1 MTASPRT
8 SQNGFVRRLIL
19 LAIGLSAL
27 LWTADARTR
36 SAGSDHVAMMSGVKT
51 GQVAG
56 DSDKSGDSDFQWR
69 AKQHTIAAVTESLW
83 KSAPVHAAIAATP
96 APRTFDPEQAANS
109 PDPPVRSA
117 LPYLRHTPL
126 LI

>member
-1 MTASPRT
+1 M
-8 SQNGFVRRLIL
+8 RRLIL

-56 DSDKSGDSDFQWR
+56 DSDKSDDSDFQWR

-96 APRTFDPEQAANS
+96 APRTFDPEQASSS
-109 PDPPVRSA
+109 PDPPVRST
-117 LPYLRHTPL
+117 LPHLRHTPL

>member
-1 MTASPRT
+1 
-8 SQNGFVRRLIL
+8 LL
-19 LAIGLSAL
+19 LAIALFAL
-27 LWTADARTR
+27 LWAADARTR
-36 SAGSDHVAMMSGVKT
+36 SAASDDAARMSASGA

-56 DSDKSGDSDFQWR
+56 DSDKPGDSDFQWR
-69 AKQHTIAAVTESLW
+69 ARQQTAAAVTESLW

-96 APRTFDPEQAANS
+96 APRSCDPAQAVSSA
-109 PDPPVRSA
+109 DPPVLSA